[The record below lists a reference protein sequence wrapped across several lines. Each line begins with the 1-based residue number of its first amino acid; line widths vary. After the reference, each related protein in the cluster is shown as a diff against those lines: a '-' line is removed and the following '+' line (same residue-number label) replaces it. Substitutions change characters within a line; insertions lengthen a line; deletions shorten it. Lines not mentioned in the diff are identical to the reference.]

1 MSARNNARKKAGEV
15 HGIAAAFGGAKD
27 IFNSALSKG
36 SGDEMGAMFK
46 KTANDNQKDNKSAN
60 NNRSSPQT
68 QSTGSVATFRP
79 KQRPDDGTSEEVNN
93 NVPANK
99 TETNP
104 GKIVESG
111 FYKPG
116 DIKTPANDNQPRSTG
131 NNETTSKK
139 TQEPEV
145 RDTRR
150 LDQRVKDA
158 ISKPELLPDDAK
170 ANLSG
175 SLITSISDPTKLR
188 DKDSNKEKEG
198 EQGIGADNDN
208 ENFGDSEIDQLN
220 RQILISEEEED
231 RADELQQSAEK
242 LVFTPPFIM
251 ISITFIEYIFSLII
265 GLVGIVL
272 TFILPPVGLIIT
284 IGTYIWKIGFGT
296 VVFVWSYYYDSETNS
311 RIMRANEINEMRKNL
326 NKARKIQSIM
336 YNKKL
341 SLLNRLA
348 KKSVGRGVW
357 LVLGLMPIVGLITP
371 TNFIIVLKASYNRSN
386 KIREY
391 NLRD

>member
-1 MSARNNARKKAGEV
+1 M
-15 HGIAAAFGGAKD
+15 
-27 IFNSALSKG
+27 
-36 SGDEMGAMFK
+36 
-46 KTANDNQKDNKSAN
+46 
-60 NNRSSPQT
+60 
-68 QSTGSVATFRP
+68 
-79 KQRPDDGTSEEVNN
+79 
-93 NVPANK
+93 
-99 TETNP
+99 
-104 GKIVESG
+104 
-111 FYKPG
+111 
-116 DIKTPANDNQPRSTG
+116 
-131 NNETTSKK
+131 
-139 TQEPEV
+139 

-371 TNFIIVLKASYNRSN
+371 TNFIIVLKESYNRSN